1 MMFGLPTKKKKR
13 VYLDGEMRRIAELAR
28 RSVDMPSAEFT
39 EQVSAMVRVE
49 GSKASLLPVQAKALF
64 EIDQVGGLIAPIP
77 VGGGKTLITL
87 LAPLVANAKKPLLL
101 APASL
106 IKKTLREIKI
116 YKKDWKVPNIETCS
130 YEKLSRAS
138 AAEFLLSGGFDLV
151 ILDEAHKVKNK
162 RSSVTRR
169 VLEFKAHSPKTK
181 FITLSGTFTNNSL
194 KDYSHISHMCLGD
207 GSPVPKGQA
216 LESWSGVLDAKAE
229 SPDEPISVF
238 EHIAGSSEFNE
249 EREKLLR
256 TLHIGSFEQAQKA
269 ARELYS
275 LRLLQ
280 TIGVVGYIAPSC
292 AASIYLDPVKYE
304 LGPRIREAL
313 KLLREKNELPGG
325 RDLMSQLE
333 VWTKGQE
340 MALGFYHYWDPEPP
354 FEWRERRKAWAR
366 FSRTFLSRS
375 KTIHSPNQL
384 ALEIKAGRVEC
395 AEYFQWKKI
404 EKDFT
409 PITHSDWLSD
419 EAIKAVLEDCKK
431 DQTLI
436 WCASKTFA
444 KRLAEVSGLPWFG
457 AQGLNKNGLMIEDY
471 DGSDSLIVSTKPNLQ
486 GRNLQ
491 KYNRNLICGIPPTP
505 GDWEQLIGRT
515 HRMGQ
520 EADEIQVRILC
531 GSADQVRLFDSV
543 RTQARY
549 VEDTMTYQKILAA
562 DDNYPTPEE
571 VHNEDDPIWDC
582 RITEE

>member
-1 MMFGLPTKKKKR
+1 MFGLPTKKKKR
-13 VYLDGEMRRIAELAR
+13 VYLDGEMRRIAELPR
-28 RSVDMPSAEFT
+28 RSVDMPSADFT
-39 EQVSAMVRVE
+39 EQVSAMVRVP
-49 GSKASLLPVQAKALF
+49 GSKVSLLPAQAKALF
-64 EIDQVGGLIAPIP
+64 ELDQTGGLVVPIP

-87 LAPLVANAKKPLLL
+87 LAPLVTKAKKPLLL

-106 IKKTLREIKI
+106 IKKTARELKI
-116 YKKDWKVPNIETCS
+116 YRKDWRVPNLETCS

-138 AAEFLLSGGFDLV
+138 ASGFLIEGGFDLV
-151 ILDEAHKVKNK
+151 MLDEAHKVKNK
-162 RSSVTRR
+162 RASVTKRI
-169 VLEFKAHSPKTK
+169 LEFKTHSPKTK
-181 FITLSGTFTNNSL
+181 FIVLSGTFTNKSL
-194 KDYSHISHMCLGD
+194 KDYSHTSAMCLGD
-207 GSPVPKGQA
+207 GTPVPKGQA
-216 LESWSGVLDAKAE
+216 LESWAGVLDAKAE
-229 SPDEPISVF
+229 SPEEPINVF
-238 EHIAGSSEFNE
+238 EHIADKSEE
-249 EREKLLR
+249 DEKRVKLL
-256 TLHIGSFEQAQKA
+256 HSGSFEQAQKA
-269 ARELYS
+269 AREIYAK
-275 LRLLQ
+275 RLLE
-280 TIGVVGYIAPSC
+280 TPGVVGYTAPSC
-292 AASIYLDPVKYE
+292 GASIYLEPVKYE
-304 LGPRIREAL
+304 LGPRIRESIQ
-313 KLLREKNELPGG
+313 LLREKNELPGG

-340 MALGFYHYWDPEPP
+340 MSLGFYHYWDPEPP

-395 AEYFQWKKI
+395 SDYFQWKKV
-404 EKDFT
+404 EKDFI
-409 PITHSDWLSD
+409 PCTHSDWLSD
-419 EAIKAVLEDCKK
+419 EAIKAVIEDCKK

-444 KRLAEVSGLPWFG
+444 KRLAEISGLPWFG
-457 AQGLNKNGLMIEDY
+457 AQGLNKNGLLIEDY
-471 DGSDSLIVSTKPNLQ
+471 DGSDSLIVSAKPNLQ

-505 GDWEQLIGRT
+505 SDWEQLIGRT
-515 HRMGQ
+515 HRTGQ

-543 RTQARY
+543 RVQARY

-582 RITEE
+582 RISKE